1 MSKRQKHQKRSKPL
15 KKFQGVPLRRT
26 SIGDIINFGA
36 RNPSEQDKLDRY
48 RRDIKRLAEELAPT
62 ATPAAAKRYLSEA
75 SRIASLDPGQIW
87 FFLHNRDQQEAV
99 EAFAKLRRL
108 VIDFVSGRRLLPR
121 QETVKPAP
129 PPPPPPPVPIAAK
142 NSKSPEVLRQD
153 PRGTKPSGPKKA
165 AVRRRKKKRKGKE
178 TVKTPRVWSGNS
190 RKPGSHR
197 GPY

>member
-1 MSKRQKHQKRSKPL
+1 MSKHQKHQERPKPVQ
-15 KKFQGVPLRRT
+15 KFQGVPLRRT
-26 SIGDIINFGA
+26 SIGDIIKFGA
-36 RNPSEQDKLDRY
+36 RNPEEQDKLDRY
-48 RRDIKRLAEELAPT
+48 RRDIRRLAEELAPT
-62 ATPAAAKRYLSEA
+62 AIPAAARRYLSEA

-99 EAFAKLRRL
+99 EALAKLRRL
-108 VIDFVSGRRLLPR
+108 VNDFVSGRRLLPR
-121 QETVKPAP
+121 QETVEPAP

-142 NSKSPEVLRQD
+142 NPKSPELPRQD

-178 TVKTPRVWSGNS
+178 TAKTPRVWSGNS